1 MAAQPLQPGA
11 AHNPTHGE
19 PKQID
24 GPIGPKALLNP
35 ISQALGQHLK
45 GRKAQAMGQMGDP
58 EVRTPAI

>member
-1 MAAQPLQPGA
+1 MAAHPLQPGTG
-11 AHNPTHGE
+11 HNPTHGE

-24 GPIGPKALLNP
+24 GLIGPKALLNP

-45 GRKAQAMGQMGDP
+45 GREAQAMGQMGDP